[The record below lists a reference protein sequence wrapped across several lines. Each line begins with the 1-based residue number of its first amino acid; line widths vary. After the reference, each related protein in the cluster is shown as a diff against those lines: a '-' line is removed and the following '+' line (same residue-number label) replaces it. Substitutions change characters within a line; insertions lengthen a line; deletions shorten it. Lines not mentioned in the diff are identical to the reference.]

1 MISLLRQRRKGSGSP
16 VLRRAEPRLDP
27 RLRMIPLRIGNAW
40 LYRHYHH
47 YPLRQVDPRAR
58 RERQRIGIPIVC
70 VGVVEVGYDLIVDV
84 ESQMTA
90 ESALL

>member
-1 MISLLRQRRKGSGSP
+1 MI
-16 VLRRAEPRLDP
+16 A
-27 RLRMIPLRIGNAW
+27 LRIRDSR

-47 YPLRQVDPRAR
+47 CPLRQVDPRAR

-90 ESALL
+90 ESVLL